1 MHSINLAFFFVL
13 FLIYFS
19 ILLFLLQLI
28 TECPHIVDITPF
40 TVFIAILFIATL
52 LLQLSFIFTQF
63 FFFTIIGVHS
73 LFQVCLFLSRVIF
86 LQSVECLQNLHQC
99 RAAAA
104 TKSLLS
110 CLTLC
115 DPVDGSPSGSLI
127 PGILQAR
134 ILEWVTISFSNA
146 WK

>member
-63 FFFTIIGVHS
+63 FFFYHYWSSFIISGLFISIQSDFSSVCRVS
-73 LFQVCLFLSRVIF
+73 LEF
-86 LQSVECLQNLHQC
+86 
-99 RAAAA
+99 
-104 TKSLLS
+104 
-110 CLTLC
+110 TL
-115 DPVDGSPSGSLI
+115 V
-127 PGILQAR
+127 
-134 ILEWVTISFSNA
+134 
-146 WK
+146 